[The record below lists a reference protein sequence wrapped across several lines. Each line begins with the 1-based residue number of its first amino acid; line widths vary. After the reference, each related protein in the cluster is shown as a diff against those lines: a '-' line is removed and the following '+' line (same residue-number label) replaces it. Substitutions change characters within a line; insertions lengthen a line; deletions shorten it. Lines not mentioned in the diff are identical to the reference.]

1 MRNSGMLLRGA
12 RRIFCLPS
20 GRSVP
25 HRPIVYS
32 RSVDNARYEPLEHT
46 ADAGI
51 VVRGGDLAEL
61 FANAAE
67 GLFAS
72 MVVLAGVEEREE
84 RRITVDGRDVEGL
97 LVHWL
102 TELLYYVDAH
112 EMLFR
117 RFEIE
122 EIDETH
128 LSVRAFGE
136 KIDRGRHDFHFGVKA
151 ITRHMLDVHKTATGY
166 EATVLFDI

>member
-1 MRNSGMLLRGA
+1 M
-12 RRIFCLPS
+12 
-20 GRSVP
+20 SVN
-25 HRPIVYS
+25 
-32 RSVDNARYEPLEHT
+32 NARYEPLEHT

-51 VVRGGDLAEL
+51 VVRGSDLAEL

-72 MVVLAGVEEREE
+72 MVVLDGVMEREE
-84 RRITVDGRDVEGL
+84 RRIAVDGPNVEGL

-102 TELLYYVDAH
+102 TELLYYVDAQ

-117 RFEIE
+117 HFEIE

-128 LSVRAFGE
+128 LRARAFGE
-136 KIDRGRHDFHFGVKA
+136 KIDRDRHDFHFGVKA
-151 ITRHMLDVHKTATGY
+151 ITRHMLDVSKTASGY

>member
-1 MRNSGMLLRGA
+1 VG
-12 RRIFCLPS
+12 CE
-20 GRSVP
+20 
-25 HRPIVYS
+25 
-32 RSVDNARYEPLEHT
+32 RYEPLEHT

-51 VVRGGDLAEL
+51 VARGHDLTEL

-72 MVVLAGVEEREE
+72 MVVLDGVEEREQRE
-84 RRITVDGRDVEGL
+84 IMVNAKDVETL

-102 TELLYYVDAH
+102 TELLYYVDAE

-117 RFEIE
+117 RFEVD
-122 EIDETH
+122 EITETH
-128 LSVRAFGE
+128 LRAHGFGE
-136 KIDRGRHDFHFGVKA
+136 KIDRSRHDFHFGVKA
-151 ITRHMLDVHKTATGY
+151 ITRHMLAVREADEGY

>member
-1 MRNSGMLLRGA
+1 M
-12 RRIFCLPS
+12 CLPS
-20 GRSVP
+20 GRSVYAG
-25 HRPIVYS
+25 RASNRVCVVGY
-32 RSVDNARYEPLEHT
+32 DRYEPLEHT

-51 VVRGGDLAEL
+51 VARGRDLAEL

-72 MVVLAGVEEREE
+72 MVVVEGVEEREARE
-84 RRITVDGRDVEGL
+84 IVVDGRNVETL

-102 TELLYYVDAH
+102 TELLYYVDVE
-112 EMLFR
+112 EMLFH
-117 RFEIE
+117 RFEVD

-128 LSVRAFGE
+128 LRAHGFGE
-136 KIDRGRHDFHFGVKA
+136 KIDRSRHDFHFGVKA
-151 ITRHMLDVHKTATGY
+151 ITRHLLEVRKTDHGY

>member
-1 MRNSGMLLRGA
+1 MG
-12 RRIFCLPS
+12 
-20 GRSVP
+20 
-25 HRPIVYS
+25 
-32 RSVDNARYEPLEHT
+32 VDYIRYEPLEHT

-51 VVRGGDLAEL
+51 VVRGHDLAEL

-67 GLFAS
+67 GLFAT

-84 RRITVDGRDVEGL
+84 REIFVEATDVEML

-102 TELLYYVDAH
+102 TELLYYVDAE

-117 RFEIE
+117 RFEVE

-128 LSVRAFGE
+128 LRARGHGE
-136 KIDRGRHDFHFGVKA
+136 KIDRSRHDFHFGVKA
-151 ITRHMLDVHKTATGY
+151 ITRHMLAVRQAEQGY

>member
-1 MRNSGMLLRGA
+1 VG
-12 RRIFCLPS
+12 
-20 GRSVP
+20 
-25 HRPIVYS
+25 Y
-32 RSVDNARYEPLEHT
+32 DRYEPLEHT

-51 VVRGGDLAEL
+51 VARGHDLGDL

-72 MVVLAGVEEREE
+72 MVVLEGVKERDEREIMVE
-84 RRITVDGRDVEGL
+84 AKDVEAL

-102 TELLYYVDAH
+102 TELLYYVDAE

-117 RFEIE
+117 RFKVDEIT
-122 EIDETH
+122 ETR
-128 LSVRAFGE
+128 LRAHGFGE
-136 KIDRGRHDFHFGVKA
+136 KIDRSRHDFRFGVKA
-151 ITRHMLDVHKTATGY
+151 ITRHMLAVRKADEGY